1 MIFDAQTIVYMLE
14 IIVGSLLVSVGVH
27 FVPVGGA
34 PAAMA
39 QATGIGTGTVTLAA
53 GSGLT
58 GLLACGL
65 MMRAMELAPDFATV
79 GYNIWPILASGAIG
93 SMIMMDATMLTGD
106 FIYSYAVGCPYASA
120 KVNYDPITGFS
131 QPPYVAPGTVGQGIP
146 TVCFVTGTIGALLGG
161 VGGAMIYFPC
171 NMISHNAA
179 QAAVFT
185 IGIFFVQSVI
195 PSWNIQGTIEGF
207 HDPKF
212 KKWPLAYKAS
222 LIAGI
227 LLAVM
232 TVLIQPLGGA

>member
-1 MIFDAQTIVYMLE
+1 MIFDANTIVYMLE
-14 IIVGSLLVSVGVH
+14 IIAGSLLVSVGVH

-58 GLLACGL
+58 GLLSAGL
-65 MMRAMELAPDFATV
+65 MMSVTH
-79 GYNIWPILASGAIG
+79 NIWPIIATGAVG
-93 SMIMMDATMLTGD
+93 SMIMMDCTMLTGD

-120 KVNYDPITGFS
+120 KVNYDPITGWS

-161 VGGAMIYFPC
+161 VGGAMIYYPC
-171 NMISHNAA
+171 VLITNNPAESSMFA
-179 QAAVFT
+179 
-185 IGIFFVQSVI
+185 IGIFFVNAVL

-212 KKWPLAYKAS
+212 KKWPAAFKAS
-222 LIAGI
+222 LVAGI
-227 LLAVM
+227 LLALM
-232 TVLIQPLGGA
+232 AVLIAPIGGS